1 MPTPTNPTGF
11 DAFFQSITNSPEF
24 RAFSKAK
31 DSISDL
37 ASLEASLASMQ
48 ADVDRASSMM
58 KNLDA
63 KFDTPP
69 SLDKEGQGDLMPKN
83 V

>member
-1 MPTPTNPTGF
+1 MTQKTPTGF
-11 DAFFQSITNSPEF
+11 DAFFQSITSSPEF
-24 RAFSKAK
+24 RDFSKAK

-58 KNLDA
+58 KNLDT

-69 SLDKEGQGDLMPKN
+69 SPDKEGQGDLMPKN
-83 V
+83 G